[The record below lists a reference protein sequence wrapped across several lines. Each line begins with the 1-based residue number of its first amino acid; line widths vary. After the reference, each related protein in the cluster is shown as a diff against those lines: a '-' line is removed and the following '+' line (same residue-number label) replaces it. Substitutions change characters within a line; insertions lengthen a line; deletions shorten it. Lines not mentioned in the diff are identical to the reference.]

1 MECALFDGA
10 VLVDTDGEYITV
22 GSIVKVNG
30 GGTGGRTLAARSLAK
45 SGMGIKISSDGGIT
59 AYIGKGETPVFSMG

>member
-1 MECALFDGA
+1 MDTGNVSLADIAAVTDKNDGMF
-10 VLVDTDGEYITV
+10 
-22 GSIVKVNG
+22 G

-59 AYIGKGETPVFSMG
+59 AYIGKGETPVFSIG